1 MTEPTH
7 TTEIS
12 VRLPHSLRHLA
23 GGRAAVRVSG
33 ATVGA
38 AIEELINWY
47 PALRSRLKDAG
58 GGLRSW
64 MLFFLNDEDIRAREG
79 EQTPVADG
87 DVLAIVPVA
96 EGG

>member
-1 MTEPTH
+1 MAESARAA
-7 TTEIS
+7 EII

-23 GGRAAVRVSG
+23 GDQAVIHVRG
-33 ATVGA
+33 GTVGA
-38 AIEELINWY
+38 AIEELIARY
-47 PALRSRLKDAG
+47 PALRSRLKDAA

-64 MLFFLNDEDIRAREG
+64 MLFFLNDEDVRARQG
-79 EQTPVADG
+79 EETPAADG